1 MERENKRTDKL
12 IGKSGNAP
20 GCNGKEDAKFG
31 RGQIDALIWSGSLLS
46 HTFVSH
52 FWRTVSQFIAQE
64 VRYHVILTCLL
75 MAETPPLLKDR
86 VQVLKGEKKKK
97 KERKKIATKKCSLGV
112 AISAFRLFRTFT
124 TCYALWVFENGTS
137 QGALPPVLLFIA
149 RLTVPSLSSIYP
161 WLLSLCYLTLQ
172 HWSQPRSH
180 GLLFSGR
187 PRAVTLTVKTKAP
200 KNG

>member
-1 MERENKRTDKL
+1 MQWKGKRKVWAGTDRC
-12 IGKSGNAP
+12 P
-20 GCNGKEDAKFG
+20 Y
-31 RGQIDALIWSGSLLS
+31 LIWKPFEPYFCFS
-46 HTFVSH
+46 F
-52 FWRTVSQFIAQE
+52 
-64 VRYHVILTCLL
+64 
-75 MAETPPLLKDR
+75 LKDCESVYSPR
-86 VQVLKGEKKKK
+86 SVVSRDTYMLTYGWDTAPFKRPSASLKGRKKKR
-97 KERKKIATKKCSLGV
+97 KERKKIATKKCFLGV

-137 QGALPPVLLFIA
+137 QGALPLVLLFIA